1 MLHKTFKSCGAF
13 FKTKTMGEHWKVFAR
28 LLKHTAESKNIS
40 IAVLAEGA
48 DMSRSTIYRFFNLE
62 FCLRFDYVLRIIK
75 ALELNIF
82 IESRDSDTELNKLFE
97 KAMDDIGQRSDNLP
111 KN

>member
-1 MLHKTFKSCGAF
+1 ME
-13 FKTKTMGEHWKVFAR
+13 EHWKVFAR

-40 IAVLAEGA
+40 IAGLARDTE
-48 DMSRSTIYRFFNLE
+48 MSRSTINRFFNLE
-62 FCLRFDYVLRIIK
+62 FCLRFDYVLRIMK

-82 IESRDSDTELNKLFE
+82 IETRDSDTDINKLFE
-97 KAMDDIGQRSDNLP
+97 KAMDDLGRRPDNFP